1 VNIDDVALLARL
13 KLSNEEKELFSAQ
26 LGKVIGY
33 IDTLNELDTT
43 DVDPTSHVL
52 PLKNVFR
59 DDVVAPSL
67 LREKTLQNA
76 PESKDG
82 FFRVPKIIE

>member
-1 VNIDDVALLARL
+1 MKVEDVSLLARL
-13 KLSNEEKELFSAQ
+13 KLADEEKVLFSEQ

-33 IDTLNELDTT
+33 IDKLNELDTSG
-43 DVDPTSHVL
+43 VEPTSHVL

-59 DDVVAPSL
+59 EDRLSPSL
-67 LREKTLQNA
+67 QRDDALSNA
-76 PESKDG
+76 PDGRGG

>member
-1 VNIDDVALLARL
+1 MNIDDVALLARL
-13 KLSNEEKELFSAQ
+13 KLSDDEKKLFSDQ
-26 LGKVIGY
+26 LGKIIGY
-33 IDTLNELDTT
+33 IDTLNELDTS
-43 DVDPTSHVL
+43 DVVPTSHVL

-59 DDVVAPSL
+59 DDVVAPSQSV
-67 LREKTLQNA
+67 EKALKNA

>member
-1 VNIDDVALLARL
+1 MNIDDVALLARL
-13 KLSNEEKELFSAQ
+13 KLTDEEKTLFSSQ

-33 IDTLNELDTT
+33 IDTLNELNTG
-43 DVDPTSHVL
+43 DVEPTSHVL

-59 DDVVAPSL
+59 DDKVCPSL
-67 LREKTLQNA
+67 KRENILKNS

-82 FFRVPKIIE
+82 FFRVPKIIY